1 MAAAADVDR
10 VPELELELGFGNF
23 WWRSSHGVG
32 GIYRHRVLAEG
43 SRVCRDFLGTESCPV
58 RSQSVEQVAGRKKE
72 KKGKKMNGPAGA
84 KKKETG
90 PALAAHVW

>member
-32 GIYRHRVLAEG
+32 GIYRRRVLAEG

-58 RSQSVEQVAGRKKE
+58 QSQSAEQVAGRKKKERKE
-72 KKGKKMNGPAGA
+72 KKNGPAGG
-84 KKKETG
+84 KK
-90 PALAAHVW
+90 